1 MTNNFRSLGI
11 TGAGGNVG
19 RTLQRGLAAEYDLR
33 LFDRAPIQPEISGAA
48 YTADFGEPGA
58 WTEQFQGLDALIHL
72 AGDPRPNA
80 PAASTYR
87 NNFRAASYVFE
98 AARRAGV
105 KKIVFASSNFYHEG
119 AIRAALTAPHSP
131 LIQLTDN
138 PTPLCL
144 YGQSKVFGEEV
155 GRHYAHLGVQF
166 AALRIGWTVPE
177 DNPAR
182 YWGDYMRAVFC
193 SHRDLVGFVRTAL
206 GIERDFL
213 VAFAVSANQR
223 GIFDLEETTA
233 LLGFTPQDDAEAY
246 GR

>member
-1 MTNNFRSLGI
+1 MTNAFKTLGI

-19 RTLQRGLAAEYDLR
+19 RTLQRALAPEYELR
-33 LFDRAPIQPEISGAA
+33 LFDRAPIRPEISGAVYA
-48 YTADFGEPGA
+48 ADFGEPGA
-58 WTEQFQGLDALIHL
+58 WAEQFQGLDALIHL

-80 PAASTYR
+80 PEASTYR

-98 AARRAGV
+98 AARGAGV

-119 AIRAALTAPHSP
+119 AIRRVLTAPPSQ
-131 LIQLTDN
+131 LIRLGDN
-138 PTPLCL
+138 PIPLCL
-144 YGQSKVFGEEV
+144 YGKSKVFGEEL

-193 SHRDLVGFVRTAL
+193 SHRDLTGFVRAAL
-206 GIERDFL
+206 TIERDFL
-213 VAFAVSANQR
+213 TAFAVSANQR

-233 LLGFTPQDDAEAY
+233 LLGYSPQDNAEAY
-246 GR
+246 G